1 MAQRMRLTDRSA
13 AKLSVERSEYTV
25 WDTRMAGLGVRVR
38 TSGYRTWIHLDN
50 RGGMSTRHTLG
61 PVALMTVDEAR
72 STTPSVR
79 AVRLPVS

>member
-38 TSGYRTWIHLDN
+38 P
-50 RGGMSTRHTLG
+50 RGTG
-61 PVALMTVDEAR
+61 PGFT
-72 STTPSVR
+72 STT
-79 AVRLPVS
+79 AVARPQGTRSDL